1 MENIKSASK
10 VFLKIIAVTV
20 LGFFV
25 AISFMVMCTGF
36 GTENIG
42 YTVYGATENDD
53 ELKELYTH
61 YFSDGEDER
70 EEEFKNAG
78 YAMQKVSV
86 RSELSGGVKALL
98 LILIQ
103 VFNLAILIGFIYYY
117 MWELG
122 SKDYNLIKF
131 GHTKPDN
138 LKGIKIGLMASVP
151 NIIFFA
157 LLVIFK
163 NGFMSGF
170 NMPYYKFIVSY
181 LYSFVELIIGGVKTA
196 SELNLTQIIGLGALL
211 LVVPIITEIA
221 YILGVKGI
229 SVGEKLIYKKGE

>member
-10 VFLKIIAVTV
+10 VFLKIVAVTV
-20 LGFFV
+20 FCFFV

-42 YTVYGATENDD
+42 YTVYGATEEND

-61 YFSDGEDER
+61 YFSDGEDKR

-86 RSELSGGVKALL
+86 RSELSVGVRAVFLTL
-98 LILIQ
+98 TQ
-103 VFNLAILIGFIYYY
+103 VFNLVILIGFIYHY

-131 GHTKPDN
+131 GHKSPDN
-138 LKGIKIGLMASVP
+138 LKGFKIGLMASAP
-151 NIIFFA
+151 NIVFFTV
-157 LLVIFK
+157 LVIFK
-163 NGFMSGF
+163 NGFMSSF
-170 NMPYYKFIVSY
+170 NVPYYKFIVSY
-181 LYSFVELIIGGVKTA
+181 LYSFVELIIGEVKTA
-196 SELNLTQIIGLGALL
+196 GELEITQIIGLGALL
-211 LVVPIITEIA
+211 LVVPLITEIA
-221 YILGVKGI
+221 YLLGVKGI